1 MKILF
6 WQWHSFMGK
15 GMERALHR
23 LNIAYDT
30 FFYQMN
36 DWESD
41 DRFAEQLE
49 KRISQQAYD
58 AVISINFNPVISDV
72 CQNHK
77 LPYRAWVYDS
87 PIHIELRSCEYVGMA
102 KVEKSFLPLFKKRME
117 EMIRSQQH
125 SAWWENVLYSFTD
138 QKEQDIYTVDVDGKF
153 WAEIDYFDD
162 YERIIDYVAHTRES
176 RK

>member
-41 DRFAEQLE
+41 DWFAEQLE

-58 AVISINFNPVISDV
+58 AVISVNFNPVISDV

-87 PIHIELRSCEYVGMA
+87 PIHIRNIQALKNSYT
-102 KVEKSFLPLFKKRME
+102 KVYSDKILFASSNKK
-117 EMIRSQQH
+117 
-125 SAWWENVLYSFTD
+125 V
-138 QKEQDIYTVDVDGKF
+138 K
-153 WAEIDYFDD
+153 
-162 YERIIDYVAHTRES
+162 
-176 RK
+176 

>member
-87 PIHIELRSCEYVGMA
+87 PIHIRNVQALKIPMQKCI
-102 KVEKSFLPLFKKRME
+102 FL
-117 EMIRSQQH
+117 
-125 SAWWENVLYSFTD
+125 
-138 QKEQDIYTVDVDGKF
+138 TVDRQKNIKD
-153 WAEIDYFDD
+153 
-162 YERIIDYVAHTRES
+162 RES
-176 RK
+176 MPAICHWQQMWKHFIRLQLQKSIKRNMEQRFHW

>member
-36 DWESD
+36 DWETD

-87 PIHIELRSCEYVGMA
+87 PIHIRNVQALKNSYTKVYFFDRGQAEEYQRQGINA
-102 KVEKSFLPLFKKRME
+102 GYLPLAADVETFLSGCSY
-117 EMIRSQQH
+117 RS
-125 SAWWENVLYSFTD
+125 
-138 QKEQDIYTVDVDGKF
+138 
-153 WAEIDYFDD
+153 
-162 YERIIDYVAHTRES
+162 R
-176 RK
+176 